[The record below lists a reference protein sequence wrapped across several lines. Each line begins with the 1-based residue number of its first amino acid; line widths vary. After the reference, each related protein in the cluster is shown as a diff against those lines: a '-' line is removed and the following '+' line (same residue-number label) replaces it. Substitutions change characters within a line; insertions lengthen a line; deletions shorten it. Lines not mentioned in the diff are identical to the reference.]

1 MVAVVVVEERHHQR
15 AQATGKRSCKN
26 FRPGPCPRAA
36 AITASTLAVVPEA
49 TATIHASPKHHQG
62 LEPSLRQKKSSK
74 SPFAAAVEHLQ
85 VDKATSLEQA
95 Q

>member
-1 MVAVVVVEERHHQR
+1 MQ
-15 AQATGKRSCKN
+15 KL
-26 FRPGPCPRAA
+26 
-36 AITASTLAVVPEA
+36 LAR
-49 TATIHASPKHHQG
+49 TMSKSSSNNRKHLSSG
-62 LEPSLRQKKSSK
+62 AGGNSNNSRFSKTSSGVEPSLRQKKSSK